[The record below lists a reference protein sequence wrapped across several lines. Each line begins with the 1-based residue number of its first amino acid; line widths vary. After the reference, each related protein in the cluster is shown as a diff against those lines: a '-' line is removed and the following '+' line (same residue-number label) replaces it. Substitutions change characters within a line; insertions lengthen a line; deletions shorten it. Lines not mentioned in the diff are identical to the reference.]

1 MKIDR
6 IELADL
12 GESVKIAEE
21 IHRQIG
27 DIPLPIPVQEIGVAV
42 GISEIHEMKT
52 DGFEGGLI
60 TNVEKSDGIILV
72 NVRSN
77 RRRRRFTIGHELGH
91 FLNPWHQPK
100 QGTQSR
106 CTAADMRLTKSSKS
120 DRSVKM
126 EVEANEFSAEVLM
139 PRARFRRDI
148 RRHVGADLDHILEL
162 ATSYDVSK
170 EAAARRYVDFHD
182 EPCAVIFS
190 KDRCVRYPYRNRA
203 FPWLD
208 VRSELPLPQQSLS
221 ACFDGSVGRPS
232 DWGEVDAGLWLSNS
246 RNTLLYEQT
255 LQQQD
260 GFQITLLT
268 IGLDEKAEE
277 EEALAES
284 WTPRFRR

>member
-27 DIPLPIPVQEIGVAV
+27 DIPLPIPVQEIGTAV

-52 DGFEGGLI
+52 DSFEGGLI

-77 RRRRRFTIGHELGH
+77 RHRRRFTIGHELGH
-91 FLNPWHQPK
+91 FLNPWHQPE
-100 QGTQSR
+100 QGTQFR
-106 CTAADMRLTKSSKS
+106 CTAADMQLTKSSKT
-120 DRSVKM
+120 DRSARM

-148 RRHVGADLDHILEL
+148 RRHVGADLDYILEL

-190 KDRCVRYPYRNRA
+190 KDRCVRYPYKNRA
-203 FPWLD
+203 FPRLD
-208 VRSELPLPQQSLS
+208 VWSKLPLPQQSLS
-221 ACFDGSVGRPS
+221 ARFDGSVGRPS
-232 DWGEVDAGLWLSNS
+232 EWGEVDAGLWLSKS

-255 LQQQD
+255 LRQQN

-268 IGLDEKAEE
+268 IESDQEAKE
-277 EEALAES
+277 EEALVES
-284 WTPRFRR
+284 WTPKFRR